1 MTSSGTNCPSCGALV
16 APGNRFC
23 TTCGKPMDI
32 PRFCGK
38 CGAPMDAGARFC
50 GKCGS
55 TVAVSPVGQAQPAP
69 MPQPIAAT
77 QSSGEPV
84 LGVITG
90 AQKRKGLFG
99 FQTFSIVVTSQRLVF
114 AEMSNK
120 MMNDA
125 VKEMNKRA
133 KAAGKGFLGV
143 VAAQMGWMNVLVEK
157 YTAAGADAA
166 LAETKDNF
174 FIPNN
179 TIQKVQIWEQ
189 DNDDGPSWTMCKIEA
204 VSGKYEYRLT
214 GGNGNE
220 ARKILRNAVGAA
232 VR

>member
-1 MTSSGTNCPSCGALV
+1 MTTGTSICPSCGTTVPA
-16 APGNRFC
+16 GNRFC
-23 TTCGKPMDI
+23 TGCGKPLDV

-38 CGAPMDAGARFC
+38 CGAQMDANAKFC
-50 GKCGS
+50 GTCGS
-55 TVAVSPVGQAQPAP
+55 TAVVSPVAQAQPAP
-69 MPQPIAAT
+69 AAPAPVAT

-90 AQKRKGLFG
+90 AQRRKGLFG
-99 FQTFSIVVTSQRLVF
+99 FQTFSIVVTNQRLVF
-114 AEMSNK
+114 ADMSNK

-125 VKEMNKRA
+125 VKEMNRRA

-143 VAAQMGWMNVLVEK
+143 IGAQMGWMNVLVEK
-157 YTAAGADAA
+157 YSTLGADAA
-166 LAETKDNF
+166 LAESKDNF

-179 TIQKVQIWEQ
+179 TIRKVTIWEQ
-189 DNDDGPSWTMCKIEA
+189 DNEDGPDWTMCKIEA
-204 VSGKYEYRLT
+204 VSGKYEYHLT

-220 ARKILRNAVGAA
+220 ARKILRNAIGAA

>member
-1 MTSSGTNCPSCGALV
+1 MTSGSTVCPSCGATV
-16 APGNRFC
+16 AAGNRFC
-23 TTCGKPMDI
+23 TSCGKPLNV

-38 CGAPMDAGARFC
+38 CGAQMDGDARFC

-55 TVAVSPVGQAQPAP
+55 TVAVSPATSAQPAP
-69 MPQPIAAT
+69 VAPAPVQAQP
-77 QSSGEPV
+77 SGEPV

-90 AQKRKGLFG
+90 AQKKKGLFG
-99 FQTFSIVVTSQRLVF
+99 FQTFSIVVTNQRLVF

-120 MMNDA
+120 MMNEA
-125 VKEMNKRA
+125 VKEMNRRA
-133 KAAGKGFLGV
+133 KAAGKGLLGV
-143 VAAQMGWMNVLVEK
+143 IGAQMGWMNVLVEK
-157 YTAAGADAA
+157 YSSIGPDAA
-166 LAETKDNF
+166 LAESKENF

-179 TIQKVQIWEQ
+179 TIQKVTIWEE
-189 DNDDGPSWTMCKIEA
+189 DNEDGPSWTMCKIEA

-220 ARKILRNAVGAA
+220 ARKILRNAIGAA